1 MMMNFA
7 HSPMSVRSTR
17 DVLRGFALA
26 AAVGTAFVA
35 LSGAS
40 ARALNGQSAP
50 LAGAQRATRAELATQ
65 LAELERRLVAGSFKG
80 DKQNRAK
87 AEVAAIQLR
96 LTHGDFK
103 VGDRFVLTFR
113 QDSVRTD
120 TASVRDSMKVSMLA
134 LPDLSLVG
142 TLRSELDTRLNA
154 HVSRYFKNASV
165 RSSVLTRV
173 SVLGAV
179 RSPGYYYA
187 APDRPISDLVML
199 AAGPADKANLDEM
212 EISRGSTVLLKSKDS
227 KKAIKDGRTLEQL
240 DVQSGDEIR
249 IPQRRGKPS
258 FQTFVQLLF
267 VFSSLFFAGLQFLQ
281 WYYNRQE

>member
-1 MMMNFA
+1 M
-7 HSPMSVRSTR
+7 PVRSTR
-17 DVLRGFALA
+17 DPLRGFARA
-26 AAVGTAFVA
+26 AAFAAA
-35 LSGAS
+35 LSVVGGAS
-40 ARALNGQSAP
+40 ARSLYGQSAP

-65 LAELERRLVAGSFKG
+65 LSELERQLATGALKG

-96 LTHGDFK
+96 LTQGDFK

-165 RSSVLTRV
+165 RSSVLTRI

-199 AAGPADKANLDEM
+199 AAGPADRANLAEL

-227 KKAIKDGRTLEQL
+227 RRAIKDGRTLEQL

-249 IPQRRGKPS
+249 IPLKRGKPS
-258 FQTFVQLLF
+258 FQTIVQLLF
-267 VFSSLFFAGLQFLQ
+267 VFSSLFFAALQFLQ
-281 WYYNRQE
+281 WYYNRQDA

>member
-1 MMMNFA
+1 M
-7 HSPMSVRSTR
+7 PVRSTR
-17 DVLRGFALA
+17 DPLRGFARA
-26 AAVGTAFVA
+26 AAFAAALAVVG
-35 LSGAS
+35 GAS
-40 ARALNGQSAP
+40 ARSLHGQSAP

-65 LAELERRLVAGSFKG
+65 LSELERQLATGALKG

-96 LTHGDFK
+96 LTQGDFK

-165 RSSVLTRV
+165 RSSVLTRI

-199 AAGPADKANLDEM
+199 AAGPADRANLAEL

-227 KKAIKDGRTLEQL
+227 RRAIKDGRTLEQL
-240 DVQSGDEIR
+240 DVQSGDEVR
-249 IPQRRGKPS
+249 IPLKRGKPS
-258 FQTFVQLLF
+258 FQTIVQLLF
-267 VFSSLFFAGLQFLQ
+267 VFSSLFFAALQFLQ
-281 WYYNRQE
+281 WYYNRQDA